1 MNIITWAGQFDSC
14 KERLMKWF
22 LTNLCAAKR
31 KTRLRRLKLELHV
44 PQGRENITGKSYW
57 QLVQWRLSLICFLFI
72 QSFKFLYIF
81 YLLFLVQFS
90 ISNLLPI
97 KQTCFAKQR
106 GKSFNFYFWFYL
118 WQHFCRLPLVYD
130 LGLEEDLFPWQMRE
144 NEINSYRVTA
154 WILPLPNL
162 SEALQSSVLSCS
174 MWPPVR
180 LF

>member
-1 MNIITWAGQFDSC
+1 MVLNESLNG
-14 KERLMKWF
+14 KEKDKVE
-22 LTNLCAAKR
+22 AI
-31 KTRLRRLKLELHV
+31 KTR
-44 PQGRENITGKSYW
+44 ITCTTGKREHNW
-57 QLVQWRLSLICFLFI
+57 KVLMAQWRLSLICFLFI
-72 QSFKFLYIF
+72 QSFKFLYFF

-130 LGLEEDLFPWQMRE
+130 LGLGEDLFPWQMRE

>member
-1 MNIITWAGQFDSC
+1 MVLNESLNG
-14 KERLMKWF
+14 KEKDKVE
-22 LTNLCAAKR
+22 AI
-31 KTRLRRLKLELHV
+31 KTR
-44 PQGRENITGKSYW
+44 ITCTTGKREHNW
-57 QLVQWRLSLICFLFI
+57 KVLMAQWRLSLICFLFI
-72 QSFKFLYIF
+72 QSFKFLYFF